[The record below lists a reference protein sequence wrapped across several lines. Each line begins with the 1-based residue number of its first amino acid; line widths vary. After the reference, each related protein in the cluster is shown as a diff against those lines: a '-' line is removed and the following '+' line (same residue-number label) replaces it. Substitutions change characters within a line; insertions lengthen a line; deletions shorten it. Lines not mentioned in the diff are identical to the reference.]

1 MEIRIATS
9 YIKPS
14 SIIKPDHCVRETRK
28 WIVFPWEIRETVRNI
43 VQQTREKGKRE
54 ALIAHLIKSGVS
66 ARLVKRFK
74 KETQEEKC

>member
-1 MEIRIATS
+1 MEIRIATI

-28 WIVFPWEIRETVRNI
+28 WIVFPWEIRETVCSI
-43 VQQTREKGKRE
+43 VQQIREKGKRE
-54 ALIAHLIKSGVS
+54 ALIVHLIKSGVS

-74 KETQEEKC
+74 KETEEEKC